1 MNMEL
6 RKEVLPVLKPNG
18 DTEDLQALKEVIESG
33 WWGKGSKVEEFE
45 KKFAEM
51 VGAKYAV
58 AVTSATHGQD
68 LVIKALD
75 IRNKDIVNP
84 TISFMTTAVV
94 PIWNDCTTNIVDV
107 DKVNLNIDPLDVRKS
122 LKKNTEVII
131 AVNHA
136 GVPAPIS
143 ELREFFDGFIL
154 EDWYDYNQ

>member
-107 DKVNLNIDPLDVRKS
+107 DKVNLNIDPLDVRGLCTQLLHS
-122 LKKNTEVII
+122 R
-131 AVNHA
+131 
-136 GVPAPIS
+136 S
-143 ELREFFDGFIL
+143 R
-154 EDWYDYNQ
+154 